1 MMRDY
6 KLFIYLSFFYV
17 YVGGFLIPTDIHCV
31 FESQLLSSFPF
42 FFVSSIMDYT
52 QRHQAAMD
60 EVRPDYGI
68 NEDDAMEIPNFS
80 LMERFLVIGGK
91 DPNLFYKNIMKVIYP
106 ANRKKSSD
114 VITTLNKKME
124 LRKQI
129 NEGIEDSVGIFGL
142 FKEIQTEKIDA
153 IGNWFEK

>member
-1 MMRDY
+1 
-6 KLFIYLSFFYV
+6 
-17 YVGGFLIPTDIHCV
+17 
-31 FESQLLSSFPF
+31 
-42 FFVSSIMDYT
+42 MDYT

-60 EVRPDYGI
+60 EVRPDNGI

-114 VITTLNKKME
+114 VITTLEN
-124 LRKQI
+124 
-129 NEGIEDSVGIFGL
+129 
-142 FKEIQTEKIDA
+142 
-153 IGNWFEK
+153 